1 MQKSNAPT
9 KLTVA
14 FASGT
19 GAGPVNT
26 IPLTTNPTSG
36 GASYQTGFTSVN
48 MEPIASGGVP
58 PYGADVNGL
67 FQNQTRAQIWQQ
79 AGYMYP
85 FDATFA
91 GNANIGGYPAGSVL
105 MMGGGKGLWINQSDN
120 NTTSPDATGSAG
132 WLGVAAAGTS
142 TINTT
147 GGTTTPD
154 PSVLGVT
161 TLIVTGALTSNAT
174 LVLPLTEGARWIVA
188 NNTTG
193 SYTLTVQGSSGSG
206 VSITSG
212 TPIAVF
218 TDGTN
223 YYGVSA
229 NLSGAYLP
237 IGGTAVAAT
246 KLATARTIAMTGDVS
261 WTSQAFD
268 GTANVTA
275 AGTIANGAVSLAK
288 MASFQANSLMGNPTG
303 SAATPSAITLQ
314 NGLTFS
320 GSNLGLGS
328 ITVTGIS
335 CGGNASVTGSLS
347 ANGTASVSSAAG
359 QGATAA
365 MTLSDTS
372 SNRIG
377 IIPNTGNTSWNG
389 ISQAGDAAIIYAL
402 AGGGTPGSGLV
413 IAPWASGSVTSG
425 LRLAANGALSVA
437 GSISTTSTITA
448 AGNIQ
453 TNGLLQV
460 YTGVA
465 ASGPANIYIGY
476 NNNVVRWAIGQG
488 TAAQFALYTYNTSG
502 SYTGNP
508 FLMDQSGNLTTTGTI
523 NMGTSDRRLKTNL
536 KEVALRP
543 LHRGLPWY
551 TYDRID
557 IPESGRGPM
566 AQDAE
571 ALDPALVREYDHR
584 TADIQARRLAMDKLG
599 IALEEA
605 LWAGTEVDNLVAAL
619 GQLTE
624 RVARLEVH

>member
-67 FQNQTRAQIWQQ
+67 FQNQTKAQIWQQ

-105 MMGGGKGLWINQSDN
+105 MMGSGKGVWLNQSDN
-120 NTTSPDATGSAG
+120 NTTSPDTTGSAG
-132 WLGVAAAGTS
+132 WLGLAAAGTS
-142 TINTT
+142 TITTT

-154 PSVLGVT
+154 PSVLGIT

-174 LVLPLTEGARWIVA
+174 LVLPLTAGARWIVV

-206 VSITSG
+206 VSITSDA
-212 TPIAVF
+212 PIAVF

-246 KLATARTIAMTGDVS
+246 KLATPRSIAITGDVT
-261 WTSQAFD
+261 WTSPAFD

-275 AGTIANGAVSLAK
+275 AGTIATGAVSLAK
-288 MASFQANSLMGNPTG
+288 MANFQANSLMGNPTG

-314 NGLTFS
+314 NGLIFS
-320 GSNLGLGS
+320 GSNLGLGAITPSS
-328 ITVTGIS
+328 ISSNGNISSVTGAINS
-335 CGGNASVTGSLS
+335 ANGYTFGSDVQALVYLASAGVVAIRSSGGFFTFDASGKFNALSGGGTFAGPVTITGTLTQTGSASGSSIYALITNTAANGYSAMQFGDSNASIFRCGSTQSGYGGVNSLNIGTINASPVTIVTNNLVRMTINSSGDAAFTGSINCGGNF
-347 ANGTASVSSAAG
+347 
-359 QGATAA
+359 
-365 MTLSDTS
+365 
-372 SNRIG
+372 
-377 IIPNTGNTSWNG
+377 
-389 ISQAGDAAIIYAL
+389 
-402 AGGGTPGSGLV
+402 
-413 IAPWASGSVTSG
+413 
-425 LRLAANGALSVA
+425 VA
-437 GSISTTSTITA
+437 
-448 AGNIQ
+448 
-453 TNGLLQV
+453 
-460 YTGVA
+460 
-465 ASGPANIYIGY
+465 
-476 NNNVVRWAIGQG
+476 
-488 TAAQFALYTYNTSG
+488 
-502 SYTGNP
+502 
-508 FLMDQSGNLTTTGTI
+508 TGTI
-523 NMGTSDRRLKTNL
+523 NFGTSDAEL
-536 KEVALRP
+536 KELGAPVEP
-543 LHRGLPWY
+543 QPFHRVPYYAY
-551 TYDRID
+551 TRCDTG
-557 IPESGRGPM
+557 ELGWGPT
-566 AQDAE
+566 AQDVAII
-571 ALDPALVREYDHR
+571 APEYTRRQRMSVNGDDR
-584 TADIQARRLAMDKLG
+584 DVLLLAKEQITMDTAFWTGRQVDLLWEEIADLRRQLIDARA
-599 IALEEA
+599 
-605 LWAGTEVDNLVAAL
+605 
-619 GQLTE
+619 
-624 RVARLEVH
+624 H